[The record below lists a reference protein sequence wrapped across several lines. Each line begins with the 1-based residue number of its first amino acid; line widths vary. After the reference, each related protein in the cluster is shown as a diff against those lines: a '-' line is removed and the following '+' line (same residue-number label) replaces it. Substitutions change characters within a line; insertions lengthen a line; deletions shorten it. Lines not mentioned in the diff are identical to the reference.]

1 MDRSRRPAFSGAN
14 HQSVSRSNRSVIFR
28 ALHAMAPISRI
39 ELARESGLNPG
50 TVTNIVEELIASGL
64 AQETDRT
71 DSGGD
76 VAKRVGRRRIQLE
89 VRADSRYA
97 IGIDLARN
105 VVSGA
110 VIDLSGRVVA
120 TASEPTGEL
129 ISRNAIR
136 QVLHVIEQ
144 LVRRVPLDAHDRVV
158 GVGVGAPGALS
169 IRSGT
174 FQPPPSYGSW
184 EGIDLRRE
192 IQTASGFD
200 TTIDNNGNT
209 SALAELWFGAGA
221 GLSNFVLLNLGTG
234 VGAGFVLDGDLYR
247 GEHDLAAE
255 IGHVSIAMDGAR
267 CACGNYGCLEMFV
280 SVPRVLAAAQAA
292 LETGEPTSLRDTQAA
307 HRALSLD
314 RFLEAVALGDSMAN
328 RVLAD
333 TARYLAAGIV
343 NIINMLDPD
352 AVFIGRELARAGD
365 VLLDPVREEVKRRV
379 LPVLRPTVRIEASTL
394 ESAPVV
400 GAGVLALQ
408 NFFDSPL
415 T

>member
-1 MDRSRRPAFSGAN
+1 MDRSRKPAFSGAN

-28 ALHAMAPISRI
+28 ALHALAPISRI

-50 TVTNIVEELIASGL
+50 TVTNIVEELIGSGL
-64 AQETDRT
+64 VQETVRADNAL
-71 DSGGD
+71 DI
-76 VAKRVGRRRIQLE
+76 AKRVGRRRILLQ
-89 VRADSRYA
+89 VKADSRYA

-105 VVSGA
+105 TISGA
-110 VIDLSGRVVA
+110 VIDLSGQIVA
-120 TASEPTGEL
+120 SVSEPTGEL
-129 ISRNAIR
+129 VSRSAIR

-144 LVRRVPLDAHDRVV
+144 LVQHIPADARRRVV

-184 EGIDLRRE
+184 EGIDLRKD
-192 IQTASGFD
+192 IQGASGFD

-292 LETGEPTSLRDTQAA
+292 LQAGEPTSLRNPDQSAA
-307 HRALSLD
+307 PITLD
-314 RFLEAVALGDSMAN
+314 RFLKAVAGGDSLAN
-328 RVLAD
+328 RVMSD

-343 NIINMLDPD
+343 NIINMLDPE

-394 ESAPVV
+394 DSAPVI
-400 GAGVLALQ
+400 GAGILALQ
-408 NFFDSPL
+408 NFFDAPL
-415 T
+415 M

>member
-50 TVTNIVEELIASGL
+50 TVTNIVEELITSGL
-64 AQETDRT
+64 VQETERSE
-71 DSGGD
+71 SGTET
-76 VAKRVGRRRIQLE
+76 ARRVGRRRIQLE
-89 VRADSRYA
+89 VRANSRYA

-110 VIDLSGRVVA
+110 VIDLSGRIVA
-120 TASEPTGEL
+120 TASEPTSEL
-129 ISRNAIR
+129 NSRIAIR

-144 LVRRVPLDAHDRVV
+144 LVRQLPPEAHERVV

-169 IRSGT
+169 IRSGI

-184 EGIDLRRE
+184 EGIDLRHE
-192 IQTASGFD
+192 IQTASTFE

-280 SVPRVLAAAQAA
+280 SVPRVLATAQAA
-292 LETGEPTSLRDTQAA
+292 LETGEPTSLRVPGDLQQP
-307 HRALSLD
+307 LSLD
-314 RFLEAVALGDSMAN
+314 RFLDAVALGDSMAN
-328 RVLAD
+328 RVMSD
-333 TARYLAAGIV
+333 TARYLAAGVV
-343 NIINMLDPD
+343 NIINMLDPE

-365 VLLDPVREEVKRRV
+365 ALLDPVRNEVKRRV

-408 NFFDSPL
+408 SFFDSPL